1 MRVHHALRL
10 CLSPVLAG
18 ALAAQQ
24 LQPVMNTN
32 PIAPIRPTG
41 SIFTRPYRPVELPP
55 LRLGNSQRLAD
66 LIRGGTLYLTAQDAV
81 LLALENNMDIEIARL
96 GPITADWRIT
106 RAEAGGA
113 LPGVPSAAQ
122 QAGSVAAG
130 QGVTG
135 SQNAAGVAGTGN
147 AQNNN
152 NTANATIQQVGTV
165 TQNLDPAFQE
175 TTTFSHISTPQANTT
190 QSATSVLISNTRTN
204 TGQLQQGFLSG
215 GSVTVRFSQNYL
227 NENSPTNIL
236 NPTVAPNLQV
246 TASHSLLSGFGRR
259 VNARNIVIAKANRRI
274 SDLTFETTVLNI
286 VNQTLELYY
295 NLAAAHEDLRAK
307 TNAAD
312 TAKLFF
318 NNVKR
323 QVELG
328 AAAPPELITAETD
341 SINSDLAVIT
351 AQTTIEQQELRL
363 KNLISRTGLAD
374 KTLLA
379 ARIQPVDPVTIP
391 DTDDLPPIAEMVKE
405 AHAKRLEVISAQA
418 TLVNTEESS
427 LGTRSALLPSL
438 QVFGTINQAG
448 LAGNPRFGP
457 NLPVADPK
465 FVGGTGTALGQ
476 VFGLDFQT
484 RRIGAFFNAPVRN
497 RQAQADYAVDI
508 LSLRQSEL
516 SQAKR
521 LGQIEVDIASAVA
534 GLRQARVRHEYAAQN
549 AKLQDALVKAEQ
561 RKYDFG
567 ASRPYDVIQMRRD
580 LANAQSA
587 EVSAKASYMAAR
599 ILLNTMLGR
608 TLAANNIAIASVR

>member
-1 MRVHHALRL
+1 MRVHQILRL
-10 CLSPVLAG
+10 GLSPVLVAS
-18 ALAAQQ
+18 LAAQQ
-24 LQPVMNTN
+24 LQPVMNSN
-32 PIAPIRPTG
+32 SIAPIRPIG
-41 SIFTRPYRPVELPP
+41 SIFTRPYRPVELPD
-55 LRLGNSQRLAD
+55 LRLGNSKRLAD

-81 LLALENNMDIEIARL
+81 LLALENNMDIEIARY
-96 GPITADWRIT
+96 GPIVSDWRIT

-113 LPGVPSAAQ
+113 LPGVPSAAS

-147 AQNNN
+147 AQNSN
-152 NTANATIQQVGTV
+152 NTSNATITQVGTV

-204 TGQLQQGFLSG
+204 TGQLQQGFITG
-215 GSVTVRFSQNYL
+215 GSVTLRFSQNYL
-227 NENSPTNIL
+227 NENAPTNLL
-236 NPTVAPNLQV
+236 NPTVAPNLQF

-259 VNARNIVIAKANRRI
+259 VNARNITIAKVNRRI

-295 NLAAAHEDLRAK
+295 NLAASHEDLRAK

-328 AAAPPELITAETD
+328 AAAPPELITAEND
-341 SINSDLAVIT
+341 SINSDLAVVT

-363 KNLISRTGLAD
+363 KNLISRNGLAD
-374 KTLLA
+374 KALLA

-391 DTDDLPPIAEMVKE
+391 DKDDLPPIAELVKE
-405 AHAKRLEVISAQA
+405 AQAKRVEVMSAQQSLTNA
-418 TLVNTEESS
+418 EESS
-427 LGTRSALLPSL
+427 LGTKSALLPSL
-438 QVFGTINQAG
+438 QVFGSINQAG
-448 LAGNPRFGP
+448 LAGNPRVAA
-457 NLPVADPK
+457 NLATPDPK

-484 RRIGAFFNAPVRN
+484 RRIGTFFNAIVNN
-497 RQAQADYAVDI
+497 RQAQADYTVDT

-521 LGQIEVDIASAVA
+521 LSQIEVDIASAVA
-534 GLRQARVRHEYAAQN
+534 GLRQARVRHEYAVQN

-580 LANAQSA
+580 LGNAQSA

-608 TLAANNIAIASVR
+608 TLSANNISIASVR